1 MKRNTNTPLQGATLR
16 RRIKSI
22 GKKNIKRKKREK
34 KIKIHIPKTTIAKD
48 IN

>member
-22 GKKNIKRKKREK
+22 GKKKHKKKKKREK
-34 KIKIHIPKTTIAKD
+34 NKNPHSQNHNSKRH
-48 IN
+48 